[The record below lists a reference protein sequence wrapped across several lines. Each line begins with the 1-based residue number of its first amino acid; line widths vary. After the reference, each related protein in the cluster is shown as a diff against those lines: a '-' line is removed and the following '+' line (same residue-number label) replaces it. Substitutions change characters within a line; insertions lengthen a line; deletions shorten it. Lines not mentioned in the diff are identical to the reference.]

1 MKTGAYTALVEV
13 FRGSRWEAEI
23 VKGLLNT
30 AGVESILKDE
40 SLSLVTS
47 PYLNTGDQV
56 AVLVNP
62 EEEVYAR
69 KVVAEKSA

>member
-1 MKTGAYTALVEV
+1 MVEV

-47 PYLNTGDQV
+47 TYLNTGDQV

>member
-1 MKTGAYTALVEV
+1 MVEV

-62 EEEVYAR
+62 EEEVHAR

>member
-1 MKTGAYTALVEV
+1 MVEV

-47 PYLNTGDQV
+47 PYLNTGDQI

>member
-1 MKTGAYTALVEV
+1 MVEV